1 MGGVVVQ
8 DETGEQMRMPPDA
21 APDFVRNGWM
31 DLQDLTPSVVADRSK
46 ADHFTKII
54 ACLQTTWFLLQ
65 LVGRAVSHLTITTLE
80 LSALAYVFCA
90 LGTFGFWLQKPLD
103 VHLPLIIH
111 ASPTFTPA
119 CKRRIEEEHRA
130 YLESGTAG
138 IAVFPQPGALSIA
151 TLCCALFGGCH
162 ILAWNA
168 HFPSHIEQILWRASS
183 VSSVVLSFIG
193 MVYAAVKDHK
203 MAWLSQRLRRWLA
216 PLEPAFAWVI
226 ALLYIAARL
235 YLLFDRIFS
244 LRSVS
249 PEVYTTVPWAQ
260 YIPHF

>member
-1 MGGVVVQ
+1 
-8 DETGEQMRMPPDA
+8 MPPDA
-21 APDFVRNGWM
+21 APDFVRNGWI
-31 DLQDLTPSVVADRSK
+31 DLQDLTPDMVADRSK

-65 LVGRAVSHLTITTLE
+65 LIGRAASHLTVTTLE

-90 LGTFGFWLQKPLD
+90 LGTFGLWLQKPLD
-103 VHLPLIIH
+103 VHLPLIMH
-111 ASPTFTPA
+111 ASPTFTTA
-119 CKRRIEEEHRA
+119 CKRRIKEEHRA
-130 YLESGTAG
+130 YFESGTAR
-138 IAVFPQPGALSIA
+138 IKLFSQPGALLASIA

-183 VSSVVLSFIG
+183 VSCVVLPFVGI
-193 MVYAAVKDHK
+193 VYAIPKDNK
-203 MAWLSQRLRRWLA
+203 MAWLSQRLWKWLA
-216 PLEPAFAWVI
+216 PLEPTFTWVI

-235 YLLFDRIFS
+235 YLLFDGFFS

-249 PEVYTTVPWAQ
+249 PDVYTTVPWAQ
-260 YIPHF
+260 YVPHI